1 MILNDIKAGEIVAI
15 KLRTVYYAT
24 KEKYE
29 LKLLTGNSG
38 LDRLFSWVHILEN
51 IDTMD
56 YLHGNEIVITT
67 GIGKDSD
74 QWLEEY
80 VKKVVN
86 SSATALII
94 NTGKFINQIPPDLIK
109 YCQTK
114 NFPLFT
120 VPWRIHLIDIIR
132 DYCNR
137 IFLSEQ
143 FAFSLTESIKN
154 AIFHP
159 EKPAQFE
166 SQLERNSFDL
176 NSNYAIIAI
185 QGQNFAIQKSSTQ
198 FHEQLQLSIEI
209 QLNAYGFVNCIFEIE
224 DAIMIVVN
232 DPFQLKDFAKSLDKA
247 LSNKFPSKLFEISV
261 SDEVSSIKKL
271 QQAYKQ
277 VKYVMDRIQKHSAN
291 SLCFFEDNGINE
303 LILAVND
310 FEILQKS
317 AQRILEPI
325 LLYDRDNGTDYTSL
339 LKLYLQE
346 NGSIKA
352 ISAKTFTHR
361 NTINYRIKKIK
372 EILSLNLEV
381 NRDRFKLMLA
391 FYILDSL

>member
-1 MILNDIKAGEIVAI
+1 MAI

-29 LKLLTGNSG
+29 MKLLTGNSG

-159 EKPAQFE
+159 ENQ
-166 SQLERNSFDL
+166 RN
-176 NSNYAIIAI
+176 
-185 QGQNFAIQKSSTQ
+185 
-198 FHEQLQLSIEI
+198 
-209 QLNAYGFVNCIFEIE
+209 
-224 DAIMIVVN
+224 
-232 DPFQLKDFAKSLDKA
+232 
-247 LSNKFPSKLFEISV
+247 
-261 SDEVSSIKKL
+261 
-271 QQAYKQ
+271 
-277 VKYVMDRIQKHSAN
+277 
-291 SLCFFEDNGINE
+291 
-303 LILAVND
+303 
-310 FEILQKS
+310 
-317 AQRILEPI
+317 
-325 LLYDRDNGTDYTSL
+325 
-339 LKLYLQE
+339 
-346 NGSIKA
+346 
-352 ISAKTFTHR
+352 
-361 NTINYRIKKIK
+361 
-372 EILSLNLEV
+372 LNL
-381 NRDRFKLMLA
+381 N
-391 FYILDSL
+391 

>member
-1 MILNDIKAGEIVAI
+1 MKAGEIVAI

-29 LKLLTGNSG
+29 MKLLTGNSG

-51 IDTMD
+51 INTMD

-67 GIGKDSD
+67 GIGRNSD
-74 QWLEEY
+74 EWLEKY
-80 VKKVVN
+80 VKRVVN

-94 NTGKFINQIPPDLIK
+94 NTGEFINYIPADLIK
-109 YCQTK
+109 YCQAK

-120 VPWRIHLIDIIR
+120 VPWKIHLIDIIR

-159 EKPAQFE
+159 EKPEQFVA
-166 SQLERNSFDL
+166 QLERNSFDL

-185 QGQNFAIQKSSTQ
+185 QGKNFVIQKSSAQ

-209 QLNAYGFVNCIFEIE
+209 QLNAYGLVNGIFEIE

-261 SDEVSSIKKL
+261 SEEVLSIKKL

-277 VKYVMDRIQKHSAN
+277 VKYVMDRIQKHTDD

-310 FEILQKS
+310 FEILQKV
-317 AQRILEPI
+317 L
-325 LLYDRDNGTDYTSL
+325 
-339 LKLYLQE
+339 
-346 NGSIKA
+346 NGS
-352 ISAKTFTHR
+352 
-361 NTINYRIKKIK
+361 
-372 EILSLNLEV
+372 
-381 NRDRFKLMLA
+381 
-391 FYILDSL
+391 